1 MTARFLNRAA
11 LLLAVAAI
19 AMTAVPAAAE
29 IPDPFSCAR
38 PSLAGIYAFGS
49 KGSMRVGNVA
59 PDYAFDNVTINY
71 ESNDLEKLIPGIAPD
86 GEYFMIEDD
95 TLPVN
100 TDSNG
105 TSLLTAMYIDR
116 ASYDNDGKIVP
127 LLYGGGGTAYN
138 LCVWQGCPGYDE
150 RPYITCAYGMST
162 AFRKLVPY
170 FDESLNL
177 VHLHLIW
184 VQSNNLNLASGQPSD
199 QGTVQIFSAMLLKIE
214 E

>member
-1 MTARFLNRAA
+1 MTKNMTARFLNRAA

-19 AMTAVPAAAE
+19 AMTAVPVAAE

-100 TDSNG
+100 TAAATPAATTRCGVRDPKKEG
-105 TSLLTAMYIDR
+105 RTAAQTSPHA
-116 ASYDNDGKIVP
+116 
-127 LLYGGGGTAYN
+127 
-138 LCVWQGCPGYDE
+138 
-150 RPYITCAYGMST
+150 
-162 AFRKLVPY
+162 
-170 FDESLNL
+170 
-177 VHLHLIW
+177 
-184 VQSNNLNLASGQPSD
+184 
-199 QGTVQIFSAMLLKIE
+199 
-214 E
+214 